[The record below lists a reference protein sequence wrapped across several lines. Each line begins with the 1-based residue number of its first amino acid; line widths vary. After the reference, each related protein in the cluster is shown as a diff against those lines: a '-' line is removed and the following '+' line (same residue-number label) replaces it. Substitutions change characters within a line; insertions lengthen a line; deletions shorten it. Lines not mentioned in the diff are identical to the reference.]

1 MPQMLS
7 VSLCLCLCMSLSPLS
22 VHSLSLPSY
31 IIAPKCLSLSYYD
44 DLQETAEQCCTLST
58 GVRNHFESIQIIKGY
73 KKCKSGH
80 RQSLVSLVRYVY
92 NDQST
97 SVLQQRIK
105 TELALRHLA
114 RACDSLSL
122 RCFVLKA
129 NQEKNL
135 TLILSDKLNFYFES
149 LLQITDAKY

>member
-1 MPQMLS
+1 
-7 VSLCLCLCMSLSPLS
+7 MSLSL
-22 VHSLSLPSY
+22 SLSSLCTFPVSPIY
-31 IIAPKCLSLSYYD
+31 IIAPKCLSLSYFD

-97 SVLQQRIK
+97 SVL
-105 TELALRHLA
+105 
-114 RACDSLSL
+114 
-122 RCFVLKA
+122 
-129 NQEKNL
+129 
-135 TLILSDKLNFYFES
+135 
-149 LLQITDAKY
+149 